1 MFVCGRRV
9 GREGGENREEK
20 EKDTREKE
28 EGREESRPR
37 KRTAVLSNKQVVA
50 CPRVHRGKKI
60 TNAIMSSR
68 ASLELSEQR

>member
-1 MFVCGRRV
+1 MFVCGSRV

-50 CPRVHRGKKI
+50 CPRVLPNTLLAHSVCKYW
-60 TNAIMSSR
+60 
-68 ASLELSEQR
+68 E